1 MAPARATLGAIA
13 RPLALAVLLFAIW
26 LLLSGRWD
34 GVALAS
40 GAAASLLVAA
50 LALRMDG
57 AWGRPFAIGW
67 RLLLYLPWLAWQTA
81 RANLAVAAIVLAP
94 RLRLDAAAG
103 WVTASQSSE
112 TGLTAFANSITLT
125 PGTVSLAVEK
135 GRIYVHALSRRGL
148 EGLGEMDRRVRA
160 LETAAAETGR

>member
-1 MAPARATLGAIA
+1 MAMM
-13 RPLALAVLLFAIW
+13 RPLALAALLFAIW

-50 LALRMDG
+50 LAVRMDG
-57 AWGRPFAIGW
+57 AWGRPLGIGW
-67 RLLLYLPWLAWQTA
+67 RLALYLPWLAWQTA

-103 WVTASQSSE
+103 WVPASQK
-112 TGLTAFANSITLT
+112 TDIGLAAFANSITLT

-148 EGLGEMDRRVRA
+148 EELRKGEMDRRARA
-160 LETAAAETGR
+160 LETTR

>member
-1 MAPARATLGAIA
+1 MAPAFGTVA

-103 WVTASQSSE
+103 WVAASQSSE
-112 TGLTAFANSITLT
+112 TGLAAFANSITLT

-148 EGLGEMDRRVRA
+148 EGLGEMDRRVRV